1 MNKENPK
8 KNKKSFEYYIAQ
20 RKEEFRCQYDH
31 ERSWENLQY
40 KLEKRRKRSL
50 YCVAASAALLFL
62 ILGISHIFSLHN
74 NTQNKEAVVAAVI
87 SFPETGSRKAIL
99 TLENGEKVDL
109 SVKKGTI
116 SNVNST
122 VINNNANQLLTYK
135 KVEEVSSTPQINTL
149 AIPRGGEY
157 QLILSDGTRMNAESL
172 LRYPTS
178 FVGEKREVFL
188 EGEAFFEVAKDAKHP
203 FIVHTNRHSV
213 EVLGTSFNISA
224 YPDYKV
230 YTTLAEGRIK
240 VSTAKVSVVL
250 NPVIEL
256 DNDDIVTRD
265 VPAYLFTSW
274 AKGNYEFRNTSLSEI
289 VAQLSRWYNVDIY
302 FKNESLKDKRFAGII
317 FRDEELNFAI
327 EVIERVS
334 NVHFTREGETIYIE
348 DKHE

>member
-40 KLEKRRKRSL
+40 KLEKRRKHRISL

-122 VINNNANQLLTYK
+122 VINNNANQLLTYR

-157 QLILSDGTRMNAESL
+157 QLILSDGTRIWMNAESL

-178 FVGEKREVFL
+178 FVGEKREVFPRR
-188 EGEAFFEVAKDAKHP
+188 GSFF
-203 FIVHTNRHSV
+203 
-213 EVLGTSFNISA
+213 
-224 YPDYKV
+224 
-230 YTTLAEGRIK
+230 
-240 VSTAKVSVVL
+240 
-250 NPVIEL
+250 
-256 DNDDIVTRD
+256 
-265 VPAYLFTSW
+265 
-274 AKGNYEFRNTSLSEI
+274 
-289 VAQLSRWYNVDIY
+289 
-302 FKNESLKDKRFAGII
+302 
-317 FRDEELNFAI
+317 
-327 EVIERVS
+327 
-334 NVHFTREGETIYIE
+334 
-348 DKHE
+348 

>member
-40 KLEKRRKRSL
+40 KLEKRRKRRISL

-74 NTQNKEAVVAAVI
+74 NTQNKEAVVAA
-87 SFPETGSRKAIL
+87 GIL
-99 TLENGEKVDL
+99 FTE
-109 SVKKGTI
+109 KGTI

-122 VINNNANQLLTYK
+122 VINNNANQLLTYR

-157 QLILSDGTRMNAESL
+157 QLILSDGTRIWMNAESL

-250 NPVIEL
+250 NPDQQAVIEL

>member
-40 KLEKRRKRSL
+40 KLQKRKNHRLSL
-50 YCVAASAALLFL
+50 YCVAASAAFLFL
-62 ILGISHIFSLHN
+62 ILGVSHIFSLHN
-74 NTQNKEAVVAAVI
+74 NTQNKEAVVAAVV

-116 SNVNST
+116 SNANST
-122 VINNNANQLLTYK
+122 VINNNANQLLTYR

-157 QLILSDGTRMNAESL
+157 QLILSDGTRIWMNAESL

-178 FVGEKREVFL
+178 FIGEKREVFL

-230 YTTLAEGRIK
+230 YT
-240 VSTAKVSVVL
+240 
-250 NPVIEL
+250 
-256 DNDDIVTRD
+256 
-265 VPAYLFTSW
+265 
-274 AKGNYEFRNTSLSEI
+274 
-289 VAQLSRWYNVDIY
+289 
-302 FKNESLKDKRFAGII
+302 
-317 FRDEELNFAI
+317 
-327 EVIERVS
+327 
-334 NVHFTREGETIYIE
+334 
-348 DKHE
+348 